1 MLIKSELIK
10 QEAYF
15 INSDVEI
22 SCCYHNYL
30 GVILFRR
37 ELISA
42 ALKEFE
48 KVLSLQNNNQDA
60 VLCIGMDIGYINVGD
75 GRWKCV
81 GVKVEM
87 LMTVGF
93 ATINGPSSYIF
104 QYKLS
109 RVTPLNVTNVTIRR
123 QHKVTK
129 ISAKSTYL

>member
-1 MLIKSELIK
+1 MVLDEHGHWLLIKSELIK

-48 KVLSLQNNNQDA
+48 KVLNLQSNNQDA
-60 VLCIGMDIGYINVGD
+60 VLCIGKDIYQHQTKYGSYF
-75 GRWKCV
+75 
-81 GVKVEM
+81 
-87 LMTVGF
+87 MTVRF
-93 ATINGPSSYIF
+93 
-104 QYKLS
+104 
-109 RVTPLNVTNVTIRR
+109 
-123 QHKVTK
+123 
-129 ISAKSTYL
+129 